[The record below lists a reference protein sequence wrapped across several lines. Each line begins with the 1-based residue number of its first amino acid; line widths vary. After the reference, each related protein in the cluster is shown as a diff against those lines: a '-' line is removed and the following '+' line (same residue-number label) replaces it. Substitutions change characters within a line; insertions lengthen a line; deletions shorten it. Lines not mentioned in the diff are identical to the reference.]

1 MTTAET
7 PGAERP
13 AALRLPEFVAL
24 MALMT
29 SLVAMSI
36 DTMLPALPIIGQDLG
51 AADIAQ
57 TQLIISFVILGMG
70 IGQLF
75 FGPLSDAV
83 GRKPTILAGLA
94 LFIAGS
100 AVSMLADS
108 MEVMLLGRLI
118 QGFGVSGPRIV
129 TIALIRDQFVGRAM
143 AQVMSF
149 IMTVFILVPMLA
161 PAVGQGVVLLSHWR
175 GIFAVFIALALVV
188 GLWFALRQP
197 ETLMPDKRQP
207 VSLRNLWHS
216 TRFVL
221 TQPTTLWFV
230 TSAGFVFGSF
240 LTYLG
245 SAQAIFVD
253 LYDVGLR
260 FPLYFAIMAG
270 VIGLSS
276 FTNGKLVHRF
286 GMTRI
291 SYMALSGFIGSF
303 GVLLVLAVFQG
314 GIPPLW
320 QFMVFGCLG
329 FFWVGLM
336 FGNFNALAMKPL
348 GAVAGIGA
356 ALVGSLTN
364 FISVPLSI
372 VAGLFY
378 NQTLVPLLLV
388 FVAFGIASLFCA
400 HRGLAHFEDD

>member
-1 MTTAET
+1 MEPRGGQNLAVK
-7 PGAERP
+7 P
-13 AALRLPEFVAL
+13 ALRLPEFVAL

-36 DTMLPALPIIGQDLG
+36 DTMLPALPEIGRDLN

-70 IGQLF
+70 VGQLF
-75 FGPLSDAV
+75 FGPLSDAI
-83 GRKPTILAGLA
+83 GRRPTILMGLVI
-94 LFIAGS
+94 FIAGS
-100 AVSMLADS
+100 AVSMLAES

-129 TIALIRDQFVGRAM
+129 SIALIRDQFVGRNM

-175 GIFAVFIALALVV
+175 GIFAVFIALALIV
-188 GLWFALRQP
+188 GIWFGLRQP
-197 ETLMPDKRQP
+197 ETLAVDKRHP
-207 VSLRNLWHS
+207 VSLPNLWRS
-216 TRFVL
+216 TRFVFS
-221 TQPTTLWFV
+221 QPTTLWFV
-230 TSAGFVFGSF
+230 ASAGFVFGSF

-260 FPLYFAIMAG
+260 FPLYFAILAG

-276 FTNGKLVHRF
+276 FTNGKLVQRF
-286 GMTRI
+286 GMKRI
-291 SYMALSGFIGSF
+291 SYVALSGFIASF
-303 GVLLVLAVFQG
+303 GLLLLLALIQG
-314 GIPPLW
+314 GLPPLM

-372 VAGLFY
+372 IAGVFY
-378 NQTLVPLLLV
+378 NETLVPLLLV
-388 FVAFGIASLFCA
+388 FVGFGLGSLYCA
-400 HRGLAHFEDD
+400 HKGLTHFEDD